1 MLNLNFPGCI
11 PVMNHRLLK
20 PYIIIVIEE
29 SNLFNFKSFVNLL
42 NQFNLNFVISPDPE
56 SAIFHAEY
64 TNPDLILIP
73 FDANKANPQETHQKL
88 KQAKITQNV
97 PLLWMNHYS
106 AMNNPNLQSLE
117 TTLNTLNPLI
127 NLTNLEDKPLQ
138 DTTINTLKKQLKVQ
152 QELLIKLQAENQ
164 QLKRLASLDDLTQ
177 VANRRQFY
185 TYLQAQWQSC
195 AGEYLSMIL
204 CDVDFFKFYNDTYG
218 HLAGDYCL
226 QRIANAIETA
236 VKRIR
241 KTEPYLVARYGG
253 EEFAVILPRVDIEN
267 AQKIA
272 EEIQLQIRSL
282 QIHHD
287 SSPISSF
294 ITNSSGVACAIPGD
308 QDYLQELISAADKA
322 MYSAKF
328 QGRDQVQVASKTIK

>member
-1 MLNLNFPGCI
+1 
-11 PVMNHRLLK
+11 MNHRLFK

-29 SNLFNFKSFVNLL
+29 SNLFNFRSFVNLL

-64 TNPDLILIP
+64 SNPDLILIP

-106 AMNNPNLQSLE
+106 AMNNPKPQSLE
-117 TTLNTLNPLI
+117 TTLNTLNSLI
-127 NLTNLEDKPLQ
+127 NLNNLEAKPLP
-138 DTTINTLKKQLKVQ
+138 DITIKTLKKQLEFQ

-226 QRIANAIETA
+226 QRIANSIETA
-236 VKRIR
+236 VKRVR
-241 KTEPYLVARYGG
+241 ESKPYLVARYGG
-253 EEFAVILPRVDIEN
+253 EEFAVILPHVDVET
-267 AQKIA
+267 ARQIA
-272 EEIQLQIRSL
+272 EEIQLEIRSM

-294 ITNSSGVACAIPGD
+294 ITNSSGAACAIPGD
-308 QDYLQELISAADKA
+308 QSHIQELISAADKA

-328 QGRDQVQVASKTIK
+328 QGRDQVQVAPTMIE

>member
-1 MLNLNFPGCI
+1 MLNLNSPGCI
-11 PVMNHRLLK
+11 PIMNHGLLK
-20 PYIIIVIEE
+20 PYIIIVIDE
-29 SNLFNFKSFVNLL
+29 SNLFNFRSFVNLL
-42 NQFNLNFVISPDPE
+42 NQLNLNFVIAPHPE

-64 TNPDLILIP
+64 SNPDLILIP

-88 KQAKITQNV
+88 KEAKFTQNI

-106 AMNNPNLQSLE
+106 AMNNPNSQSLE
-117 TTLNTLNPLI
+117 TTINTLNSLI
-127 NLTNLEDKPLQ
+127 NLNNLEAKTLP
-138 DTTINTLKKQLKVQ
+138 DTTINTLKKQLEFQ

-185 TYLQAQWQSC
+185 TYLREQWQSC
-195 AGEYLSMIL
+195 QGDYLSMIL

-236 VKRIR
+236 VKRVR
-241 KTEPYLVARYGG
+241 KTETYLVARYGG
-253 EEFAVILPRVDIEN
+253 EEFAIILPRVDVEN
-267 AQKIA
+267 AEKIA
-272 EEIQLQIRSL
+272 QEIQLQIRSM
-282 QIHHD
+282 QIPHD

-294 ITNSSGVACAIPGD
+294 ISNSSGVACAIPSD
-308 QDYLQELISAADKA
+308 QDYLQELISTADKA
-322 MYSAKF
+322 IYKAKF
-328 QGRDQVQVASKTIK
+328 QGRDQVQVAPKVIE